1 MTVDLHYV
9 EEGPKDAPALVL
21 SGSLGSTM
29 EMWRPQRD
37 ALSGDYRVIS
47 VDNRG
52 HGASPVPPGPYTV
65 ADLGADVLA
74 LLDRLEIETASYCGL
89 SLGGAV
95 GMWLAHAAPQRFS
108 SLVLCATSARFGPLA
123 GWSERAAAFRAG
135 EGRTIAEG
143 AMQRWFSPAF
153 VAEQPE
159 AVARM
164 RAMIAQTPAEGYAAC
179 CEALDQWDFIA
190 HLAELTVPTMV
201 IVGTLDPATPPEQA
215 RVIADGIGH
224 ARLEIVEGGAHLVTY
239 EYPDKVNA
247 LIREHLTESRSNTS
261 SRM

>member
-1 MTVDLHYV
+1 MAVELHYV

-37 ALSGDYRVIS
+37 ALSDEYRVIS

-74 LLDRLEIETASYCGL
+74 LLDRLEIETASFCGL
-89 SLGGAV
+89 SLGGAI
-95 GMWLAHAAPQRFS
+95 GMWLAHNAPGRLG
-108 SLVLCATSARFGPLA
+108 SLVLCSTSARFGPLA
-123 GWSERAAAFRAG
+123 AWADRARAFRDG
-135 EGRTIAEG
+135 EGATIAEG
-143 AMQRWFSPAF
+143 AVRRWFAPAF
-153 VAEQPE
+153 NTGQPDV
-159 AVARM
+159 VARM
-164 RAMIAQTPAEGYAAC
+164 RAMIAETPAEGYAAC
-179 CEALDQWDFIA
+179 CEALDQWDFRA
-190 HLAELTVPTMV
+190 HLPDLRVPTMV
-201 IVGTLDPATPPEQA
+201 IAGSLDPATPPEQA
-215 RVIADGIGH
+215 RMIAEGIGQ

-247 LIREHLTESRSNTS
+247 LIREHLTQRSNTS